1 MRHCPNPG
9 TSFAASASNQER
21 RPNIQALA
29 GIAVIL
35 LLAWAVSD
43 NRRSVPLRTVGVG
56 MVLHIIL
63 AFLLLKLPGIRE
75 AFFAANEVVEAL
87 QAATGAGTSVVLG
100 YLGGGSLPFVTR
112 PGVSSFVLAFQ
123 ALPLVLV
130 ISALSALLYH
140 WRVLPIVVLAFA
152 WCLRRT
158 LGLGGTAG
166 VSVAANVFVGM
177 VEAPLL
183 VKPYLA
189 KASRSDLFLI
199 MTAGMATIA
208 GTVLVLYATFL
219 KGVVPGVVGHLLS
232 ASVLNAVAAI
242 VIARIMIPPEIGVA
256 TAPAPLGRHY
266 ENSMDAIT
274 RGTLDGLTLLLNIT
288 AMLIV
293 LIALVAL
300 VNAILGLA
308 GDIGGAALTLQR
320 LLGYLLSP
328 LAWLIG
334 VPWAEAGTAGALMG
348 TKIVLNELI
357 AYLDFARLPREALS
371 EHSRLIM
378 TYALCGFANFGS
390 LGIMLGGLGAMAPER
405 RGEIAA
411 LGLRTIASGAL
422 ATWLTAAI
430 AGLIL

>member
-1 MRHCPNPG
+1 
-9 TSFAASASNQER
+9 
-21 RPNIQALA
+21 
-29 GIAVIL
+29 
-35 LLAWAVSD
+35 
-43 NRRSVPLRTVGVG
+43 
-56 MVLHIIL
+56 MVLHIAL
-63 AFLLLKLPGIRE
+63 AALLLKVPVIRD
-75 AFFAANEVVEAL
+75 AFFALNGVVEAL
-87 QAATGAGTSVVLG
+87 QAATGVGTSLVLG
-100 YLGGGSLPFVTR
+100 YLGGGDLPFVSK
-112 PGVSSFVLAFQ
+112 PGASSFVLAFQ

-130 ISALSALLYH
+130 ISALAALLYH
-140 WRVLPIVVLAFA
+140 WRILPLIVQGFA
-152 WCLRRT
+152 WCLHRT

-189 KASRSDLFLI
+189 RASRSDLFLI

-219 KGVVPGVVGHLLS
+219 KDVVPGAVGHLLS
-232 ASVLNAVAAI
+232 ASVLNAVTAI
-242 VIARIMIPPEIGVA
+242 VIARIMVPAAEKI
-256 TAPAPLGRHY
+256 PAPPTPLDRHY
-266 ENSMDAIT
+266 SNSMDAIT
-274 RGTLDGLTLLLNIT
+274 QGTLDGLTLLLNIT

-300 VNAILGLA
+300 VNALLGLA
-308 GDIGGAALTLQR
+308 GDVGGATLTLQR

-334 VPWAEAGTAGALMG
+334 IPWAEAGTAGALMG
-348 TKIVLNELI
+348 TKIVLNELL
-357 AYLDFARLPREALS
+357 AYLSLSGLPREALS
-371 EHSRLIM
+371 DHSRLIL

-405 RGEIAA
+405 RSEIVS
-411 LGLRTIASGAL
+411 LGLKTIMSGTL
-422 ATWLTAAI
+422 ATWLTAAV

>member
-1 MRHCPNPG
+1 M
-9 TSFAASASNQER
+9 
-21 RPNIQALA
+21 QALG
-29 GIAVIL
+29 GIVVIL
-35 LLAWAVSD
+35 LIAWAISE
-43 NRRSVPLRTVGVG
+43 NRRAAPVRLICVG
-56 MVLHIIL
+56 MALHIAL
-63 AFLLLKLPGIRE
+63 ALLLLKIPAVRE
-75 AFFAANEVVEAL
+75 SFLAANALVDAL
-87 QAATGAGTSVVLG
+87 QAATRAGTSVVLG
-100 YLGGGSLPFVTR
+100 YLGGGSLPFEIK
-112 PGVSSFVLAFQ
+112 PGTSSFVLAFQ
-123 ALPLVLV
+123 ALPLVLI

-140 WRVLPIVVLAFA
+140 WRVLPLVVRGFA

-219 KGVVPGVVGHLLS
+219 KDAVPGAIGHLLA
-232 ASVLNAVAAI
+232 ASVLNAIAAI
-242 VIARIMIPPEIGVA
+242 VIARIMVPQDENVPP
-256 TAPAPLGRHY
+256 TAAELGKLY

-274 RGTLDGLTLLLNIT
+274 RGTIDGLTLLLNIG

-293 LIALVAL
+293 LIGLVAL
-300 VNAILGLA
+300 VNMILGA
-308 GDIGGAALTLQR
+308 TGGDALTLQAI
-320 LLGYLLSP
+320 LGYALAP

-334 VPWAEAGTAGALMG
+334 IPWAEAGTAGALMG

-357 AYLDFARLPREALS
+357 AYLNLS
-371 EHSRLIM
+371 GLEPGTLSDHSRLIM

-390 LGIMLGGLGAMAPER
+390 LGIMLGGLGAMAPDR
-405 RGEIAA
+405 RSELAG
-411 LGLRTIASGAL
+411 LGLKTIVSGAL
-422 ATWLTAAI
+422 ATWLTAAV
-430 AGLIL
+430 AGLVL

>member
-1 MRHCPNPG
+1 M
-9 TSFAASASNQER
+9 
-21 RPNIQALA
+21 QALA
-29 GIAVIL
+29 GILVIL
-35 LLAWAVSD
+35 FLAWAISE
-43 NRRSVPLRTVGVG
+43 NRRAAPVRVICVG
-56 MVLHIIL
+56 MALHIAL
-63 AFLLLKLPGIRE
+63 ALLLLKVPAVRE
-75 AFFAANEVVEAL
+75 SFLAANSLVEAL
-87 QAATGAGTSVVLG
+87 QAATRAGTSVVLG
-100 YLGGGSLPFVTR
+100 YLGGDRIPFDLR
-112 PGVSSFVLAFQ
+112 PGASSFVLAFQ

-140 WRVLPIVVLAFA
+140 WRVLPLVVRGFA

-219 KGVVPGVVGHLLS
+219 KGVVPGAIGHLLA
-232 ASVLNAVAAI
+232 ASILNAVAAI
-242 VIARIMIPPEIGVA
+242 VIARIMVPQEDGVPP
-256 TAPAPLGRHY
+256 TPAPLGRLY

-274 RGTLDGLTLLLNIT
+274 RGTIDGLTLLLNIS

-300 VNAILGLA
+300 VNAILAL
-308 GDIGGAALTLQR
+308 IGGDALTLQGI
-320 LLGYLLSP
+320 LGHALAP

-334 VPWAEAGTAGALMG
+334 IPWAEAATAGALMG
-348 TKIVLNELI
+348 TKVVLNELI
-357 AYLDFARLPREALS
+357 AYLNLAQVKPDALS
-371 EHSRLIM
+371 DHSRLIM

-405 RGEIAA
+405 RSELAG
-411 LGLRTIASGAL
+411 LGFKTIASGAL
-422 ATWLTAAI
+422 ATWLTAAV